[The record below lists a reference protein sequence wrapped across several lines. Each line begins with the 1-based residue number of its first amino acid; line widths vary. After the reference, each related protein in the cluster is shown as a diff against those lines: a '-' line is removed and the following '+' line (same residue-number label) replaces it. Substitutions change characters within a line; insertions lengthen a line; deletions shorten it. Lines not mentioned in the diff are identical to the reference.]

1 MVDQDFQTVFNGVD
15 TNFRKGNVS
24 MIEFADFIESYNDTQ
39 AEVERVKL
47 QLALAAARIDLVTGT
62 QNF

>member
-1 MVDQDFQTVFNGVD
+1 
-15 TNFRKGNVS
+15 